1 MIGLYRPGSS
11 LLHRAPAVLKLGL
24 LAVAMVL
31 VGVVGDPL
39 LLAVEFLVV
48 IGLYAVAGIPP
59 LAAWP
64 QIGPILWILVFAVP
78 VQVLVAG
85 GSVEG
90 WTTAGLMAGRLI
102 VAVALAALFTL
113 TTTVTA
119 VLEAFQLL
127 LTPFRRWVDA
137 DRVGLL
143 VALTIRC
150 IPLVAEI
157 VREVLDAR
165 RARGA
170 QASVVALA
178 VPVVVR
184 SLYAADA
191 IGEAL
196 AARGLDD

>member
-1 MIGLYRPGSS
+1 MIGLYRPGTS
-11 LLHRAPAVLKLGL
+11 LLHRAPALLKLAL
-24 LAVAMVL
+24 LAVATVL
-31 VGVVGDPL
+31 VGVVSDPL
-39 LLAVEFLVV
+39 VLGGELGAVVL
-48 IGLYAVAGIPP
+48 LYALAGIPP
-59 LAAWP
+59 TAAWP
-64 QIGPILWILVFAVP
+64 QIGPILWILLFAVP

-90 WTTAGLMAGRLI
+90 WTTAGVMAGRLL

-119 VLEAFQLL
+119 VLEAFQILL
-127 LTPFRRWVDA
+127 RPFHRWVDA

-165 RARGA
+165 RARGV
-170 QASVVALA
+170 QGSVVALA

>member
-1 MIGLYRPGSS
+1 MIGLYRPGTS
-11 LLHRAPAVLKLGL
+11 LLHRAPALLKLAL

-31 VGVVGDPL
+31 FGVVSDPL
-39 LLAVEFLVV
+39 VLGGELGAVVL
-48 IGLYAVAGIPP
+48 LYALAGIPP
-59 LAAWP
+59 TAAWP
-64 QIGPILWILVFAVP
+64 QIGPILWILLFAVL

-90 WTTAGLMAGRLI
+90 WTTAGVMAGRLL

-119 VLEAFQLL
+119 VLEAFQIVLR
-127 LTPFRRWVDA
+127 PFHRWVDA

-170 QASVVALA
+170 QGSVVALA

>member
-1 MIGLYRPGSS
+1 VIGLYRPGTS
-11 LLHRAPAVLKLGL
+11 LLHRAPALLKLGL

-31 VGVVGDPL
+31 VGVVADPL
-39 LLAVEFLVV
+39 VLAGELGAVV
-48 IGLYAVAGIPP
+48 LLYALAGIPP
-59 LAAWP
+59 TAAWP

-85 GSVEG
+85 GSVAG
-90 WTTAGLMAGRLI
+90 WTTAALMAGRLL

-119 VLEAFQLL
+119 VLEAFQILL
-127 LTPFRRWVDA
+127 RPFHRWVDA

-170 QASVVALA
+170 QGSVVALA

>member
-1 MIGLYRPGSS
+1 MIGLYRPGTS
-11 LLHRAPAVLKLGL
+11 LVHRAPALLKLGL
-24 LAVAMVL
+24 LAVGML
-31 VGVVGDPL
+31 LIGVVGDPL
-39 LLAVEFLVV
+39 VFVWAAATLVA
-48 IGLYAVAGIPP
+48 LYALAGMPP
-59 LAAWP
+59 TAAWP
-64 QIGPILWILVFAVP
+64 QVGPILWILLFAVP

-85 GSVEG
+85 GSAAG
-90 WTTAGLMAGRLI
+90 WLTAGLMAGRLV

-119 VLEAFQLL
+119 VLEAFQVLL
-127 LTPFRRWVDA
+127 KPFSRWVDA

-157 VREVLDAR
+157 VREVLEAR

-170 QASVVALA
+170 AGSIVALA

>member
-1 MIGLYRPGSS
+1 VIGLYRPGTS
-11 LLHRAPAVLKLGL
+11 LLHRAPALLKLAALG
-24 LAVAMVL
+24 VAMVL
-31 VGVVGDPL
+31 VGLVADPL
-39 LLAVEFLVV
+39 VLAGELVAV
-48 IGLYAVAGIPP
+48 VLLYALAGIPP
-59 LAAWP
+59 TAAWP

-90 WTTAGLMAGRLI
+90 WTTAALMAGRLL

-119 VLEAFQLL
+119 VLEAFQIVLR
-127 LTPFRRWVDA
+127 PFHRWVDA

-170 QASVVALA
+170 QGSVVALA

>member
-1 MIGLYRPGSS
+1 MIGLYRPGTS
-11 LLHRAPAVLKLGL
+11 LLHRSPALLKLAVLMLG
-24 LAVAMVL
+24 MVL
-31 VGVVGDPL
+31 VGFVADPL
-39 LLAVEFLVV
+39 VLAGELVV
-48 IGLYAVAGIPP
+48 VVLLYAVAGIPP
-59 LAAWP
+59 TAAWP
-64 QIGPILWILVFAVP
+64 QIGPVLWILVFAVP

-85 GSVEG
+85 GSVAG
-90 WTTAGLMAGRLI
+90 WTTAGLMAGRLV

-119 VLEAFQLL
+119 VLEAFQILL
-127 LTPFRRWVDA
+127 HPFRRWVDT

-170 QASVVALA
+170 QGSVVALA

>member
-1 MIGLYRPGSS
+1 MIGLYRPGTS
-11 LLHRAPAVLKLGL
+11 LLHRAPALLKLGL

-31 VGVVGDPL
+31 VGLVNDPL
-39 LLAVEFLVV
+39 VLAGEFVGVV
-48 IGLYAVAGIPP
+48 ALYALARMPP
-59 LAAWP
+59 TAAWP

-85 GSVEG
+85 GSMEG
-90 WTTAGLMAGRLI
+90 WTTAGLMAGRLL

-119 VLEAFQLL
+119 VLEAFQILL
-127 LTPFRRWVDA
+127 RPFRRWVDA

-170 QASVVALA
+170 QGSVVALA